1 MHLLILLPLVDFRMG
16 ILVALAPPQAGIV
29 ASEDCLL
36 PLPLALS
43 WKVRIFIPKWS
54 QFSAKRTT
62 CCIWSRIVGVWWVHS
77 TVYNIRTQKE
87 VNISVVCAAHTNFQ
101 FKHCF
106 LYIKIITALK
116 KQTNMWLLICLCRHR
131 QCLSGAGQ
139 PVAQRRGRSRGRS
152 AVFNLGVLLWNLQ
165 RVPVRPTGRLAL
177 PAAPEE
183 SHIAAKRR
191 QAGQPLRE
199 R

>member
-1 MHLLILLPLVDFRMG
+1 MFACRWIMHLLILLPLVDFRMG
-16 ILVALAPPQAGIV
+16 ILVALAPPQSGIV

-54 QFSAKRTT
+54 QFSAKHTT
-62 CCIWSRIVGVWWVHS
+62 CCIWSGIVGVWWVHS

-87 VNISVVCAAHTNFQ
+87 VNLSIVCAAHTNFQ

-116 KQTNMWLLICLCRHR
+116 KTNKH
-131 QCLSGAGQ
+131 
-139 PVAQRRGRSRGRS
+139 VT
-152 AVFNLGVLLWNLQ
+152 FNLPLQ
-165 RVPVRPTGRLAL
+165 TRTVFVWSRTACRTAEGKISRKECSFQSGCPFMKSTTSSCTTYWTPRPPCSPGR
-177 PAAPEE
+177 E
-183 SHIAAKRR
+183 SHC
-191 QAGQPLRE
+191 G
-199 R
+199 